1 MTNPVTVAGGT
12 SIHGG
17 QSPSTAKNEL
27 DGESFLKL
35 LVAQL
40 RYQDPTSPMD
50 TTQMMAQTSQLAT
63 VEQLTQIG
71 STSLESFALQ
81 MRATATAFVGQY
93 VSYTD
98 AEGTTQTG
106 YASAVSFAGPVPTV
120 RVGDTDVT
128 LDAISGIV
136 PPPAAPD
143 EPEGPAEP
151 DSPADPDAP
160 TDEAGAPTTDTSAA

>member
-1 MTNPVTVAGGT
+1 MTDPVSGAAGASIYAGT
-12 SIHGG
+12 T
-17 QSPSTAKNEL
+17 PSASKNEL

-40 RYQDPTSPMD
+40 RYQDPTAPMD

-63 VEQLTQIG
+63 VEQLTQLG

-81 MRATATAFVGQY
+81 MRATATAFVGQH

-98 AEGTTQTG
+98 SEGKTQTG
-106 YASAVSFAGPVPTV
+106 LASAVSFAGSVPTV
-120 RVGDTDVT
+120 RVGATDVT

-136 PPPAAPD
+136 PPPAAPTTD
-143 EPEGPAEP
+143 ETA
-151 DSPADPDAP
+151 ADPDAP
-160 TDEAGAPTTDTSAA
+160 ADEAGAPSTDSSAA

>member
-1 MTNPVTVAGGT
+1 MTQPVTPAGATSLYAGT
-12 SIHGG
+12 N
-17 QSPSTAKNEL
+17 PSTAKNEL

-81 MRATATAFVGQY
+81 MRATATAFVGQH
-93 VSYTD
+93 VTYTD
-98 AEGTTQTG
+98 AEGTTRTG

-136 PPPAAPD
+136 PAPAPAD
-143 EPEGPAEP
+143 PE
-151 DSPADPDAP
+151 SPADPEDPASP
-160 TDEAGAPTTDTSAA
+160 DVPPTDTSAA